1 MIYIMEDRTSYTR
14 RSSSYQQVSRSV
26 LTGRQDVHR
35 HTKKFWI
42 KVHSVYVTDEE
53 ERDGMPSTF
62 ACEDGGMRN
71 DAPTHFLHSPRA
83 PWSYCSVS
91 AAERGS

>member
-1 MIYIMEDRTSYTR
+1 MFFKL
-14 RSSSYQQVSRSV
+14 QQVSRSV

-53 ERDGMPSTF
+53 ESDGMPSPF
-62 ACEDGGMRN
+62 AREAGGMRN
-71 DAPTHFLHSPRA
+71 DAPSHFLHSLRA

-91 AAERGS
+91 AAERDT

>member
-1 MIYIMEDRTSYTR
+1 MSYTR
-14 RSSSYQQVSRSV
+14 HSSSYQQVSRSV

-42 KVHSVYVTDEE
+42 KVHSVYGTDDDEE
-53 ERDGMPSTF
+53 SDGMPSTF
-62 ACEDGGMRN
+62 ASEAGGMRN